1 MLYNVRMMCY
11 NASKEVYMMTTVNLN
26 VRIDEEVKKKSETI
40 CQELGMTLSTA
51 VNVFLRQMVRTGGIP
66 FDVRLSPNAET
77 LSALEDARQHRSLN
91 GPYRSTEALMEAL
104 NDDA

>member
-1 MLYNVRMMCY
+1 
-11 NASKEVYMMTTVNLN
+11 MTTVNLN
-26 VRIDEEVKKKSETI
+26 VRIDEEVKRKSESI

-66 FDVRLSPNAET
+66 FDVRLTSNAET
-77 LSALEDARQHRSLN
+77 LSAMEDARQHRNLS
-91 GPYRSTEALMEAL
+91 GPYRSLETLMEAL

>member
-1 MLYNVRMMCY
+1 
-11 NASKEVYMMTTVNLN
+11 MTTVNLN
-26 VRIDEEVKKKSETI
+26 IRVDEDVKKRTEAI

-66 FDVRLSPNAET
+66 FDVRLTPNAET
-77 LSALEDARQHRSLN
+77 LAAMEDARQLRGLN
-91 GPYRSTEALMEAL
+91 GPYRSTSALMDAL